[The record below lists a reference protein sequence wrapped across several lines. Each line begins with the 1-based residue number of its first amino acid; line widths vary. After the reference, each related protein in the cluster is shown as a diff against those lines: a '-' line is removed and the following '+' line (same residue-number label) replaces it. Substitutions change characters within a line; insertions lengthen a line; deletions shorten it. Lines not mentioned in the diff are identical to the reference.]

1 MSKKN
6 KKSRSGNKGLV
17 IALVLAVLALIAVI
31 CCLMMLESGDQ
42 NADGV
47 STPTAV
53 AEGSFEPVESESVST
68 AASEAETQTHQQE
81 TTESKN
87 EDPTEVS
94 IEAVQE
100 TNEDLG
106 QGLIISDIGSYV
118 GVYMED
124 GSDEFV
130 SGVLMLV
137 LTNTSELPLEYAE
150 IELTT
155 NGAPATFTV
164 STLPAGASAVL
175 LEQNRMPFEENMTFE
190 NTEIKHISFF
200 DEPLDLCTDKLQIQ
214 GLNGVLNIINVTEED
229 ITGDIEIYYKNSS
242 GDMYYGGI
250 TYRVRITGG
259 LKAKE
264 VKQIVSD
271 HFSESGST
279 VMFVKCG

>member
-1 MSKKN
+1 MPGPAK
-6 KKSRSGNKGLV
+6 
-17 IALVLAVLALIAVI
+17 
-31 CCLMMLESGDQ
+31 
-42 NADGV
+42 
-47 STPTAV
+47 T
-53 AEGSFEPVESESVST
+53 
-68 AASEAETQTHQQE
+68 
-81 TTESKN
+81 
-87 EDPTEVS
+87 EDPTELTSEAKNDDPTEIS

-106 QGLIISDIGSYV
+106 QGLVISDIGSYV

-124 GSDEFV
+124 GTDEFV

-137 LTNTSELPLEYAE
+137 LTNASELPLEYAE
-150 IELTT
+150 IQLTA
-155 NGAPATFTV
+155 NDAPATFTV
-164 STLPAGASAVL
+164 STLPAGASVVL

-242 GDMYYGGI
+242 RDMYYGGI